1 MRSTHM
7 RSALKWTA
15 GALGVAAGAYAGYV
29 GVTWLRYGHPAPAR
43 ADDADPLLDR
53 FMPTYEIVERHHI
66 GVAAPGAVTLD
77 VAREVE
83 LQASP
88 VVRAVIRAREILLG
102 ATPDTRRHSGGLLAE
117 TQSLGWGV
125 LAEVPERQIVVGA
138 VTKPWEA
145 NVTFRALPPDQFA
158 AFNEPGYVKIA
169 WTIRADA
176 ISETESVFRTETRA
190 IATDPDARTRFRRY
204 WSFLSPGIIVIRW
217 ALLDPV
223 RSEAERRAQETG
235 YELQPALH
243 HQPR

>member
-1 MRSTHM
+1 M

-102 ATPDTRRHSGGLLAE
+102 ATPDTRRHSRGLLAE

-125 LAEVPERQIVVGA
+125 LAEGSGTPNRCRCG
-138 VTKPWEA
+138 
-145 NVTFRALPPDQFA
+145 
-158 AFNEPGYVKIA
+158 
-169 WTIRADA
+169 
-176 ISETESVFRTETRA
+176 
-190 IATDPDARTRFRRY
+190 
-204 WSFLSPGIIVIRW
+204 
-217 ALLDPV
+217 
-223 RSEAERRAQETG
+223 
-235 YELQPALH
+235 H
-243 HQPR
+243 

>member
-1 MRSTHM
+1 M

>member
-1 MRSTHM
+1 MSRSTHM

-102 ATPDTRRHSGGLLAE
+102 ATPDIAGIRVGSSRRHSLSGGVC
-117 TQSLGWGV
+117 W
-125 LAEVPERQIVVGA
+125 P
-138 VTKPWEA
+138 
-145 NVTFRALPPDQFA
+145 
-158 AFNEPGYVKIA
+158 
-169 WTIRADA
+169 
-176 ISETESVFRTETRA
+176 
-190 IATDPDARTRFRRY
+190 RFRNAKSLSVR
-204 WSFLSPGIIVIRW
+204 SLSPGR
-217 ALLDPV
+217 
-223 RSEAERRAQETG
+223 QT
-235 YELQPALH
+235 
-243 HQPR
+243 